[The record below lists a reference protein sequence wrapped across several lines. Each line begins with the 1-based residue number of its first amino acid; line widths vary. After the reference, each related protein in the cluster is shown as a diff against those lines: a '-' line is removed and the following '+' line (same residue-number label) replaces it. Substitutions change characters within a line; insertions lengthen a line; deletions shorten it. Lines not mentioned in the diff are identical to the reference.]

1 MSLGSKSGDREMSGD
16 IMTFPDTWEE
26 FVESYKIVDTE
37 HIYTNGAELIPV
49 FRVEQWLENERSK
62 EK

>member
-1 MSLGSKSGDREMSGD
+1 MIGN
-16 IMTFPDTWEE
+16 IMTFPDTWEK

-49 FRVEQWLENERSK
+49 FRVEQWMENERNK
-62 EK
+62 DK